1 MWLSDSEQA
10 KDGATVSTLQEI
22 GELLRQA
29 RVEQALS
36 CEQLAQ
42 SLKMGSEQLLALEHG
57 DLERLPEP
65 VFIKAMTRRVASKLS
80 LDSDS
85 LIARLQDVLPTPK
98 AANNLSGSLSG
109 GGAANGGVAKAGA
122 ATLSKSTNSFVMPW
136 QRLALAALAVG
147 AVTGGAMVVA
157 SQRRSIEPASIK
169 AATTM
174 KQPAA
179 KTTPQPASPQEKS
192 AGSISISSKEPSWLS
207 IRNGEGEVV
216 YEGTLSDSKSLPT
229 ESNLEIYA
237 GRPDLVLISHGD
249 KAPMPLGPIDQVRW
263 YKLNP
268 EL

>member
-29 RVEQALS
+29 RVAQGLS
-36 CEQLAQ
+36 CDQLAQ
-42 SLKMGSEQLLALEHG
+42 SLKMGSEQLQALETG

-65 VFIKAMTRRVASKLS
+65 VFIKAMTRRVASKLG
-80 LDSDS
+80 LDGDS
-85 LIARLQDVLPTPK
+85 LISRLQDVLPAPTTT
-98 AANNLSGSLSG
+98 NNLSGAP
-109 GGAANGGVAKAGA
+109 GGAVAKTVV
-122 ATLSKSTNSFVMPW
+122 ATVPESSKRPVMPW

-157 SQRRSIEPASIK
+157 SQRRSVELASMK
-169 AATTM
+169 AVTVV
-174 KQPAA
+174 KQPTA
-179 KTTPQPASPQEKS
+179 TPPQPVSPEDKASGQ
-192 AGSISISSKEPSWLS
+192 ISISSQEPSWVS

-216 YEGTLSDSKSLPT
+216 YEGTLSERKTLPADSQ
-229 ESNLEIYA
+229 LEILP
-237 GRPDLVLISHGD
+237 GRPDLVLISDGD
-249 KAPMPLGPIDQVRW
+249 DAPKPLGPIDQVRW

>member
-1 MWLSDSEQA
+1 MSDSEQA
-10 KDGATVSTLQEI
+10 KDGTTVSTLQEI

-29 RVEQALS
+29 RVKQGLS
-36 CEQLAQ
+36 CDQLAQ
-42 SLKMGSEQLLALEHG
+42 SLKMGSEQLQALENG

-85 LIARLQDVLPTPK
+85 LIKRLQEVLPAPK
-98 AANNLSGSLSG
+98 AANNLSGSLAGS
-109 GGAANGGVAKAGA
+109 GAANGGVAKAGA
-122 ATLSKSTNSFVMPW
+122 ATRSKSSDTVVLPW

-157 SQRRSIEPASIK
+157 SQRRSIEPAPIK
-169 AATTM
+169 AATM
-174 KQPAA
+174 LEQPTETT
-179 KTTPQPASPQEKS
+179 KTQPTSPQQKS

-207 IRNGEGEVV
+207 IRNGEGKVV
-216 YEGTLSDSKSLPT
+216 YEGTLSDSKSLPAG
-229 ESNLEIYA
+229 SNLEIYA

-249 KAPMPLGPIDQVRW
+249 EVPRPLGPIDQVRW

>member
-29 RVEQALS
+29 RVEQGLS
-36 CEQLAQ
+36 CDQLAQ
-42 SLKMGSEQLLALEHG
+42 SLKMGSEQLQALETG

-65 VFIKAMTRRVASKLS
+65 VFIKAMTRRVASKLG

-85 LIARLQDVLPTPK
+85 LISRLHDVLPAPK
-98 AANNLSGSLSG
+98 TANNPSSAA
-109 GGAANGGVAKAGA
+109 GGAVAKSVVS
-122 ATLSKSTNSFVMPW
+122 TVSESSKRRVMPW
-136 QRLALAALAVG
+136 QRLALAALTIG

-157 SQRRSIEPASIK
+157 SQRRSVELASMK
-169 AATTM
+169 AVTVL
-174 KQPAA
+174 KQPTA
-179 KTTPQPASPQEKS
+179 TPPQPVSPEGKASGQ
-192 AGSISISSKEPSWLS
+192 ISITSQEPSWIS
-207 IRNGEGEVV
+207 IRNGEGDVV
-216 YEGTLSDSKSLPT
+216 YEGTLSERKILPADSQ
-229 ESNLEIYA
+229 LEILP

-249 KAPMPLGPIDQVRW
+249 DAPKPLGPIDQVRW

>member
-10 KDGATVSTLQEI
+10 KDGTTVSTLQEI

-29 RVEQALS
+29 RVEQGLS
-36 CEQLAQ
+36 CDQLAQ
-42 SLKMGSEQLLALEHG
+42 SLKMGSEQLQALENG

-85 LIARLQDVLPTPK
+85 LITRLQDVLPAPK
-98 AANNLSGSLSG
+98 TANNLSGSLTG
-109 GGAANGGVAKAGA
+109 GGSANGGFANAGA
-122 ATLSKSTNSFVMPW
+122 ATRSKSSNSVVVPW

-169 AATTM
+169 AATVVKPPT
-174 KQPAA
+174 A
-179 KTTPQPASPQEKS
+179 TTPQPISAQEKS
-192 AGSISISSKEPSWLS
+192 AGSISISSKQPSWLS
-207 IRNGEGEVV
+207 IRNGEGEIV
-216 YEGTLSDSKSLPT
+216 YEGTLSDSKSLPA
-229 ESNLEIYA
+229 ESDLEIYA
-237 GRPDLVLISHGD
+237 GRPDLVLISAGD
-249 KAPMPLGPIDQVRW
+249 QAPRPLGPIDQVRW